1 MARSHVSMVNKTP
14 GKRAYRC
21 SEGRLDGRLR
31 HRRRPVCL
39 STKSRHHF
47 VPHCPVGKWVP
58 SSNCRLHR
66 LHAHTATSVDGE
78 NRLLSKRGFASLQ
91 ARSTMLSM
99 SAPIASS
106 SHKLLVTTDGRP
118 VANTTLLVRSSD
130 DVSSQQSYYI
140 FWSTCA
146 C

>member
-1 MARSHVSMVNKTP
+1 MARSHVSMVNQNARQKSLPLQRRKTRRTTSTP
-14 GKRAYRC
+14 SSPSMPVDEVAPLLRPALSGGKMG
-21 SEGRLDGRLR
+21 SFQQ
-31 HRRRPVCL
+31 L
-39 STKSRHHF
+39 STASLARSHHNF
-47 VPHCPVGKWVP
+47 CWWGKP
-58 SSNCRLHR
+58 S
-66 LHAHTATSVDGE
+66 VV
-78 NRLLSKRGFASLQ
+78 KRGFASLQ

-99 SAPIASS
+99 SAAIASS